1 MKCNSAFA
9 LLVCFVAVLAHPASA
24 ATSSVGAPPGA
35 MPGTPPITGLVT
47 DEFAITAGE
56 AGATYRIPEPPWL
69 PRPGETPPKW
79 RFCALSEYHMGGRES
94 SGQCRVYQDS
104 MGWVLTGYVGRGMGG
119 PVTCRARCQYLR

>member
-1 MKCNSAFA
+1 MVKKCVLLFLFA
-9 LLVCFVAVLAHPASA
+9 IAAPIWA

-47 DEFAITAGE
+47 DEFTITAGE
-56 AGATYRIPEPPWL
+56 AGAAYRIPEPPWL